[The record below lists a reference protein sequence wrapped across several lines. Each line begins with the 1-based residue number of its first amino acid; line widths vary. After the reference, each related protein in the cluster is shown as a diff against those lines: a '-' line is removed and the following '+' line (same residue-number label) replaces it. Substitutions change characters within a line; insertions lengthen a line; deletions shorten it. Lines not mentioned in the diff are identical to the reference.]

1 MTGEENGKVTASG
14 KIVVA
19 ADGKSR
25 TANIPGTDPS
35 GKKFTSNAVYDK
47 QEQKLLATY

>member
-1 MTGEENGKVTASG
+1 MAGKVMLSG

-25 TANIPGTDPS
+25 TVTASGTNAK
-35 GKKFTSNAVYDK
+35 GEKVTQMAVYDK
-47 QEQKLLATY
+47 Q